1 MEWAVGQAVLNP
13 FKNISLL
20 FGCIGPSLW
29 CVGSFV
35 AVQDSVAVVCELGCS
50 TACMI
55 LVPLPGIEPM
65 SAAFQCRF

>member
-1 MEWAVGQAVLNP
+1 MEWPVGQAVLNP

-35 AVQDSVAVVCELGCS
+35 AVQDSSCGVRAGLLHRMYDLS
-50 TACMI
+50 SPT
-55 LVPLPGIEPM
+55 
-65 SAAFQCRF
+65 RD